1 MKNKHLYILLFLSAL
16 LFTLYSCRNKHT
28 DTRTV
33 SVSILPQKYFVE
45 KIAGD
50 YVKVNVMVPPGMSP
64 ATCDLSTEQ
73 LKKLYDSDLCFT
85 IGYLPFELTHLYPV
99 LANRSDIRLINHSE
113 GLELIDGSCGHLH
126 GHPAGE
132 HADGHEGVD
141 PHIWLSPRYARKMAS
156 TVWKTLSE
164 QYPEKQEEFTRNY
177 QGLLTEIDSVG
188 ALADS
193 VLSGKQHKSFLIY
206 HPALT
211 YLARDYGMEQ
221 ISIEDEGKEPNPAHL
236 KKIIDSAKEKDIRI
250 IFIQS
255 QFDVNNAKSIAKEIG
270 ATVIPIDPLNENWTA
285 EMNQLIE
292 IFNDNL
298 N

>member
-1 MKNKHLYILLFLSAL
+1 MRNKYLYIIAFFSILLLSL
-16 LFTLYSCRNKHT
+16 HSCRNKHT
-28 DTRTV
+28 ETRTV
-33 SVSILPQKYFVE
+33 SVSILPQKYFIE

-85 IGYLPFELTHLYPV
+85 VGYLPFELTHLYPV
-99 LANRSDIRLINHSE
+99 LTSRSDIRLINHSE
-113 GLELIDGSCGHLH
+113 GIDLIDGSCGHLH
-126 GHPAGE
+126 S
-132 HADGHEGVD
+132 HAAEDRSGGHEGVD
-141 PHIWLSPRYARKMAS
+141 PHIWLSPRYARDMAS
-156 TVWKTLSE
+156 TVLKVLSE
-164 QYPEKQEEFTRNY
+164 QYPEQQEQFARNY
-177 QGLLTEIDSVG
+177 QGLLTEIDAV
-188 ALADS
+188 ATQADS

-211 YLARDYGMEQ
+211 YFAKDYGMEQ

-285 EMNQLIE
+285 EMNRLIE

>member
-1 MKNKHLYILLFLSAL
+1 MNNKHLYIILFFSIL
-16 LFTLYSCRNKHT
+16 TLTLHSCRNKHT

-50 YVKVNVMVPPGMSP
+50 YVDVNVMVPPGMSP

-73 LKKLYDSDLCFT
+73 LKKLYDSDICFT
-85 IGYLPFELTHLYPV
+85 VGYLPFELTHLYPV
-99 LANRSDIRLINHSE
+99 LTNRPEIRLVNHSE
-113 GLELIDGSCGHLH
+113 GIELIDGSCGHLH
-126 GHPAGE
+126 AHAAGE
-132 HADGHEGVD
+132 HAGGHEGVD
-141 PHIWLSPRYARKMAS
+141 PHIWLSPRYAREMAS
-156 TVWKTLSE
+156 TVLKVLTE
-164 QYPEKQEEFTRNY
+164 QYPEQQEQFARNY
-177 QGLLTEIDSVG
+177 QGLLAEIDTIAVK
-188 ALADS
+188 ADR
-193 VLSGKQHKSFLIY
+193 VLSGKRHKSFLIY

-236 KKIIDSAKEKDIRI
+236 KKIIDSAKEKDIHI
-250 IFIQS
+250 IFIQN

-270 ATVIPIDPLNENWTA
+270 ATVIPIDPLNENWTG
-285 EMNQLIE
+285 EMNRLIE
-292 IFNDNL
+292 IFNNNL